1 MRYALIAL
9 IPAAGFTLAAPIV
22 RPQPQP
28 QIEASLATKRQL
40 VDSFG
45 GDFNGF
51 GRRSFNDVVSTFGTG
66 TTEAA
71 NIPFDNSSVEY
82 QTGATNRTN
91 DTDGTEDPTA
101 GPGEDNT
108 DTPQDTSSVAD
119 PTASASQGPAA
130 DPTATQAPAT
140 GTGAPPAPANN
151 GTNQDDGNDIQNG
164 IESLGSILA
173 QLLGGGNIGD
183 VLKGALG
190 NVIGNLIGGD
200 NGKAI
205 GEAIND
211 GQ

>member
-9 IPAAGFTLAAPIV
+9 IPAAALAAPIV

-28 QIEASLATKRQL
+28 KVEASLATKRQL
-40 VDSFG
+40 VDFLG

-51 GRRSFNDVVSTFGTG
+51 GRRSFNDVVSSFGTG
-66 TTEAA
+66 TIDAT
-71 NIPFDNSSVEY
+71 NIPFDNSSVED
-82 QTGATNRTN
+82 QADATNSTS

-101 GPGEDNT
+101 DPGEDNT
-108 DTPQDTSSVAD
+108 DTPQDTSSVAN
-119 PTASASQGPAA
+119 PSASQDPAA
-130 DPTATQAPAT
+130 NPTATQAPAT
-140 GTGAPPAPANN
+140 DTGAPPAPANN

-200 NGKAI
+200 DGKAI